1 MCICLLENDD
11 ILKNDFN
18 KVMLA
23 TDNVN
28 KFSDLAGALRWV
40 FKVFDYKAKGE
51 LQVDQVP
58 QLLLALFRYDINEVL
73 VPYSPA

>member
-1 MCICLLENDD
+1 
-11 ILKNDFN
+11 
-18 KVMLA
+18 MLA

-58 QLLLALFRYDINEVL
+58 QLLLALFRYDINVVNPRKAMHFTINNEL
-73 VPYSPA
+73 